1 MNDQKLLVALN
12 AIVDAINAVSPS
24 DKVEPARKAVEA
36 LQPNPEFPFGQGGA
50 NA

>member
-24 DKVEPARKAVEA
+24 DKVEHARKAVEA
-36 LQPNPEFPFGQGGA
+36 LQPSILPFGQGGA